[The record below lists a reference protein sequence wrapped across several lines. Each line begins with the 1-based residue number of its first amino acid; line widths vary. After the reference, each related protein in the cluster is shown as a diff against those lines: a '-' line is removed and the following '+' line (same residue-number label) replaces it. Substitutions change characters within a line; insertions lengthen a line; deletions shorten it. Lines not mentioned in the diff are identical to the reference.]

1 MVVKPLTFVVVAA
14 LLVVAAGTGAFLAV
28 RQSQPAVTPVASQVE
43 QPATS
48 DELSIGLASEAA
60 VEGADSGA
68 VEATE
73 AVLEEP
79 ATTESAVASEPTS
92 RRDASRAESADDRA
106 PPQRETRPA
115 RSQPV
120 APAPT
125 TEVAR
130 AEPTPA
136 SAPRG
141 RAHELPEVEGWTR
154 PEARS
159 ASTETPERPEWMV
172 EPEQVVLR
180 TVDTA
185 SLGTELD
192 PEPRPRIFEELVI
205 SADSVIGLQ
214 IETPTSTEHAEVED
228 QVEARVTRDVLVADQ
243 VAVPAGTRALGSVV
257 LVEQA
262 GQLKGVSRLGVRF
275 HTIVMDD
282 GVNVSVVT
290 ETLYREGKAR
300 GGESAA
306 KIGGAAVAG
315 SILGAIFGGGRGA
328 AIGGA
333 AGGTAAAMA
342 GDAEAA
348 QLPAGATV
356 TVRLSRPA
364 TVTVER

>member
-1 MVVKPLTFVVVAA
+1 MVVKPLTFVMVAA
-14 LLVVAAGTGAFLAV
+14 LVVVAAGTGAFLAV
-28 RQSQPAVTPVASQVE
+28 RQSQPAVTAVPSQAE
-43 QPATS
+43 QPDTG
-48 DELSIGLASEAA
+48 DELSSEA
-60 VEGADSGA
+60 VPGAADGRA

-79 ATTESAVASEPTS
+79 ATTARDVEPETTSRGVASSPESAVE
-92 RRDASRAESADDRA
+92 RA
-106 PPQRETRPA
+106 PPRREPTPTP
-115 RSQPV
+115 SQPV
-120 APAPT
+120 AAAAAT
-125 TEVAR
+125 DVAR
-130 AEPTPA
+130 AEPQPA

-141 RAHELPEVEGWTR
+141 RARELPDVEGWTR
-154 PEARS
+154 PAERS
-159 ASTETPERPEWMV
+159 SSSEEPERADWMV

-185 SLGTELD
+185 SLGAELD

-205 SADSVIGLQ
+205 AADSVIGLQ
-214 IETPTSTEHAEVED
+214 IDTPVSTEHAEVED
-228 QVEARVTRDVLVADQ
+228 TVEARVTRDVLVADR

-262 GQLKGVSRLGVRF
+262 GQLKGASRLGVRF

-282 GVNVSVVT
+282 GVHVPVVT
-290 ETLYREGKAR
+290 ETVYREGNAR

-328 AIGGA
+328 AIGGAAGA